1 MVPPVDLSI
10 DRLIRENWG
19 RLLAVLT
26 ARLGDYA
33 LAEDSLQDAVV
44 EALSHWPKSL
54 PLHPDAW
61 LLTVARRKAL
71 DRLRRAQTAS
81 RKEGELALW
90 LDQTRSEE
98 GGGMGVIP
106 DHRLEL
112 IFTCC
117 HPALEEKT
125 RTALTL
131 RAIGGL
137 TTAEIA
143 AAYLDKPETMAARL
157 TRAKQKIQQAGIP
170 FRLPDEEDLPE
181 RLNAVLR
188 VIYLIFN
195 EGFRSNGAELT
206 RADLVGEAIRLG
218 RILTGLLPEDPEVKA
233 LLALM
238 LLGDSRRLTR
248 SDEDGAYVPLE
259 VQNRARW
266 DKARIREGI
275 TLVKQALGVGPP
287 GPYALQ
293 AAISAVHAEAPDFD
307 RTDWAQ
313 IVALYDLLLA
323 RHPNPVVHIN
333 RAVALS
339 YLHGPDVALAQL
351 DCLPTHA
358 GLGRYQPFHAC
369 RADLLARLGRAKEAA
384 DHYRQAI
391 DLTTSVAE
399 KTFLSGRMAA
409 LPL

>member
-1 MVPPVDLSI
+1 MTPPVEARI
-10 DRLIRENWG
+10 DRLIREDWG
-19 RLLAVLT
+19 RILAALT

-44 EALSHWPKSL
+44 EALSRWPQSL
-54 PLHPDAW
+54 PRHPDAW

-71 DRLRRAQTAS
+71 DRLRRVQTAS
-81 RKEGELALW
+81 SNEAELALW
-90 LDQTRSEE
+90 LDQTRSDE
-98 GGGMGVIP
+98 GADMGVIP

-143 AAYLDKPETMAARL
+143 AAFLDKPETMAARL
-157 TRAKQKIQQAGIP
+157 TRAKQKIRQAGIP
-170 FRLPDEEDLPE
+170 FKIPETEDLPH
-181 RLNAVLR
+181 RVDAVLR

-195 EGFRSNGAELT
+195 EGFRSNGAALT
-206 RADLVGEAIRLG
+206 RADLVGEAIRLA
-218 RILTGLLPEDPEVKA
+218 RILMGLLPDDAEVKA

-248 SDEDGAYVPLE
+248 LDEDGAYVPLE

-266 DKARIREGI
+266 DKTRIREGI
-275 TLVKQALGVGPP
+275 ALVKQALGTGSP

-293 AAISAVHAEAPDFD
+293 ATISAVHAEAPDFAA
-307 RTDWAQ
+307 TDWAQ

-323 RHPNPVVHIN
+323 RHANPVVYIN
-333 RAVALS
+333 KAVALS
-339 YLHGPDVALAQL
+339 YLKGPAAALALL
-351 DCLPTHA
+351 DGLPTHA
-358 GLGRYQPFHAC
+358 GLARYQPFHAC
-369 RADLLARLGRAKEAA
+369 RADLLARLDRAEEAA
-384 DHYRQAI
+384 CHYRQAI
-391 DLTTSVAE
+391 TLATSDAE
-399 KTFLSGRMAA
+399 KTFLTRRMAA

>member
-1 MVPPVDLSI
+1 MTPPVALSI

-54 PLHPDAW
+54 PRHPDAW

-98 GGGMGVIP
+98 GVNMGVIP

-170 FRLPDEEDLPE
+170 FRLPDAEDLPE

-195 EGFRSNGAELT
+195 EGFRSSGAELT

-218 RILTGLLPEDPEVKA
+218 RILACLLPADPEVKA

-248 SDEDGAYVPLE
+248 MDEDGAYVPLE
-259 VQNRARW
+259 LQNRARW
-266 DKARIREGI
+266 DKPRIREGI

-293 AAISAVHAEAPDFD
+293 AAISALHAEAPDFD

-339 YLHGPDVALAQL
+339 YLQGPDVALAQL
-351 DCLPTHA
+351 DGLPTHA